1 MRCLQAKRRAP
12 RRSLAAKGIIKI
24 KKNPT
29 RRRAM
34 DSLKKDGTK
43 GTMFDLFLEK
53 VKTIFN
59 VFLVILLIGLTLLL
73 GVSIAMRYFFGQP
86 ISWSNAVARYVYI
99 YIVLIGS
106 AISYMLD
113 GHAMIESFY
122 NILPRGLK
130 IVCDLAHYLV
140 VMGLS
145 AILVVKGV
153 KYTIEM
159 WSVHSPV
166 LTFFPMGVVYLSVPI
181 SFMIILLYLL
191 RKTIGLPGKYSG

>member
-1 MRCLQAKRRAP
+1 
-12 RRSLAAKGIIKI
+12 
-24 KKNPT
+24 
-29 RRRAM
+29 M
-34 DSLKKDGTK
+34 DSREKDGTK
-43 GTMFDLFLEK
+43 ETMFDLFLEK
-53 VKTIFN
+53 VKTISN

-73 GVSIAMRYFFGQP
+73 GVSIAMRYFLGQP

-122 NILPRGLK
+122 NVLPKGLK
-130 IVCDLAHYLV
+130 LICDLAHYLV

-145 AILVVKGV
+145 TILVVNGV

-166 LTFFPMGVVYLSVPI
+166 LTFFPMGVVYLSVPV

-191 RKTIGLPGKYSG
+191 RKMIGLPGKFSG

>member
-1 MRCLQAKRRAP
+1 MVSP
-12 RRSLAAKGIIKI
+12 E
-24 KKNPT
+24 
-29 RRRAM
+29 
-34 DSLKKDGTK
+34 KDGTK
-43 GTMFDLFLEK
+43 ETLFDLFLEK
-53 VKTIFN
+53 VKTISN
-59 VFLVILLIGLTLLL
+59 AFLVILLVGLTLLL
-73 GVSIAMRYFFGQP
+73 GASIAMRYFLGQP

-122 NILPRGLK
+122 NVLPRGLK
-130 IVCDLAHYLV
+130 LVCDLAHYLI

-145 AILVVKGV
+145 VILVVKGF

-166 LTFFPMGVVYLSVPI
+166 LTFFPMGIVYLSVPI
-181 SFMIILLYLL
+181 SFLIILLYLL